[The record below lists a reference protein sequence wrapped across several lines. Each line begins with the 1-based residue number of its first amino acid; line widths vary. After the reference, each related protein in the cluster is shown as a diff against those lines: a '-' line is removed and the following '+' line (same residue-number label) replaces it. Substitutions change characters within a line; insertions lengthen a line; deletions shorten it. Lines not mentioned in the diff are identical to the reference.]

1 MAGLGTVINA
11 AAVIL
16 GALIGLLLKK
26 AIPEG
31 MKKSIVQALSLA
43 TVAIGL
49 IGVVTAACTVKDGA
63 VESRYSLLM
72 VISIAVGTF
81 VGALCDIEARL
92 DRLGEIMQ
100 KKFSSGSS
108 MFAEGFVTASLVFC
122 IGSMAILGSLRDGIY
137 HDPTILIT
145 KGMIDG
151 VMSVIFASTLGVGV
165 VFSAATV
172 VLYQGIITACASL
185 LAPLLTEAVIAQL
198 SLVGSILII
207 GIGLN
212 LLYEPKLKLANMLPS
227 VFVPLVW
234 YIIRSVIK

>member
-151 VMSVIFASTLGVGV
+151 VMSVINARSRGGVFRGDGCTLSGNNHSLRV
-165 VFSAATV
+165 
-172 VLYQGIITACASL
+172 TACAAADGGGHRAAVACGKHSDYRNR
-185 LAPLLTEAVIAQL
+185 AESSVQTEA
-198 SLVGSILII
+198 
-207 GIGLN
+207 
-212 LLYEPKLKLANMLPS
+212 
-227 VFVPLVW
+227 
-234 YIIRSVIK
+234 

>member
-11 AAVIL
+11 AAIIL
-16 GALIGLLLKK
+16 GAFIGLLLKK
-26 AIPEG
+26 AIPER

-49 IGVVTAACTVKDGA
+49 IGVVTAACTVKNGA

-72 VISIAVGTF
+72 VISIAAGTF
-81 VGALCDIEARL
+81 IGALCDIEARL
-92 DRLGEIMQ
+92 YRLGEIMQ
-100 KKFSSGSS
+100 KKFASGSS

>member
-11 AAVIL
+11 AAIIL
-16 GALIGLLLKK
+16 GAFIGLLLKK
-26 AIPEG
+26 AIPER

-49 IGVVTAACTVKDGA
+49 IGVVTAACTVKNGA
-63 VESRYSLLM
+63 VESRYSLLI
-72 VISIAVGTF
+72 VISIAAGTF
-81 VGALCDIEARL
+81 IGALCDIEARL
-92 DRLGEIMQ
+92 DRLAEIMQ
-100 KKFSSGSS
+100 KKFASGSS